1 MSPADWRISVP
12 ERGNVGG
19 QDGMPYREILDGDS
33 DRGVALYDAELRL
46 LYANPAARAVLHDPD
61 GRVAAS
67 LLTAVGSFRDRLDRS
82 DVAPPPGE
90 IMLGGGTG
98 RGVRATIS
106 PLFRGTMK
114 QFVVR
119 FAPPGLFAEPS
130 VRSLQTR
137 FRLTLRESQVAL
149 AVAKGATN
157 AEAARGLGITEKTV
171 KNALM
176 AVFAKCQVRNRAE
189 LALRANDRPVGGA

>member
-1 MSPADWRISVP
+1 VP
-12 ERGNVGG
+12 ERGNVSA
-19 QDGMPYREILDGDS
+19 QDGLPFREILDGDS
-33 DRGVALYDAELRL
+33 DRGVALYDADMRL
-46 LYANPAARAVLHDPD
+46 AYANPAARAVLHDPD
-61 GRVAAS
+61 GRVASA

-90 IMLGGGTG
+90 ILLGGGTG
-98 RGVRATIS
+98 RSVRATIS
-106 PLFRGTMK
+106 PLFRGSMK
-114 QFVVR
+114 LFVVR

-189 LALRANDRPVGGA
+189 LALRANDRPVGSA